1 MVSLVHAEN
10 RIRLQTHGSASC
22 ITFVES
28 MHLNFFRTS
37 TLTKMVRYCAI
48 ILTALLVFVDS
59 VQAQAGRIPVTAD
72 HGMVVSSHYLAS
84 EAGVEVLQNG
94 GNAVDAAIATA
105 FALAV
110 TLPSAGNIGGGGFL
124 VYHGA
129 DGYVTAFNFREKAP
143 LGATETM
150 FLGPDGEIKGNS
162 NHEGPLSV
170 GVPGTVAGL
179 WLAHQRLGTTEWEE
193 LVEPAVQLAL
203 EGFPSTRAM
212 QSFLTQLAQKS
223 DPLYAAARHAFLKD
237 GTDVF
242 EPGEIWK
249 QPDLAASLIRI
260 RDHGHD
266 GFYTGET
273 ARLLSKFMAEHGGLI
288 TLEDLASYEAEEI
301 PPVHGSFGDYD
312 VYAMS
317 PPSSGGV
324 ALITMLNILEAYDLT
339 SLGHNSAQYLHLL
352 TEAMRRA
359 FADRAE
365 HLGDPNFNPNMPVDR
380 LISKAHAA
388 QLRSSIDEERTSPS
402 DPERLSGLYLTEE
415 SEETTHL
422 SVVDAEGNAVSLTYT
437 LEHSYGSQIVA
448 DGTGFLLNNE
458 MGDFNAIPGYTSSDG
473 YIGTPPNLIAPQK
486 RMLSSMTPTIVARN
500 GKPFLVVGSPGGRT
514 IINTVLQIILN
525 VTAFEM
531 NIAQAV
537 EAPRIHHQWLP
548 DITSFESWGISP
560 DTKVLY
566 EAKGHQVRYRSSQG
580 RAHCIMIRDGLL
592 YGAADSRSYDGK
604 AVGF

>member
-1 MVSLVHAEN
+1 MCISRISRPNEMVHYCTVIL
-10 RIRLQTHGSASC
+10 IFL
-22 ITFVES
+22 
-28 MHLNFFRTS
+28 
-37 TLTKMVRYCAI
+37 TL
-48 ILTALLVFVDS
+48 LTCTES

-72 HGMVVSSHYLAS
+72 SGMVVSSHYLAS
-84 EAGVEVLQNG
+84 EAGMEVLKNG

-143 LGATETM
+143 LASSEKM
-150 FLGPDGEIKGNS
+150 CLGSDGQIRDNS

-179 WLAHQRLGTTEWEE
+179 WLAHQRLGSANWRD
-193 LVEPAVQLAL
+193 LVEPAVKLAQ

-212 QSFLTQLAQKS
+212 QSFLTRLAQTS
-223 DPLYAAARHAFLKD
+223 DPLYAGTRRAFLKD
-237 GTDVF
+237 GTDIF
-242 EPGEIWK
+242 QPGEIWK

-266 GFYTGET
+266 GFYSGET
-273 ARLLSKFMAEHGGLI
+273 AQLLSEFMLEHDGLI
-288 TLEDLASYEAEEI
+288 TLEDLALYTAEEVNPI
-301 PPVHGSFGDYD
+301 HGSFGDYEI
-312 VYAMS
+312 YSMS

-324 ALITMLNILEAYDLT
+324 ALITMLNILEAYDLE
-339 SLGHNSAQYLHLL
+339 SLGHNSAEYLHLL
-352 TEAMRRA
+352 TESMRRA

-365 HLGDPNFNPNMPVDR
+365 HLGDPSFNPNMPVKR
-380 LISKAHAA
+380 LTSKAHADR
-388 QLRSSIDEERTSPS
+388 LRNSIDAERASRS
-402 DPERLSGLYLTEE
+402 DAKTLSALYLAKE

-458 MGDFNAIPGYTSSDG
+458 MGDFNPIPGYTNSNG
-473 YIGTPPNLIAPQK
+473 TIGTPPNLIAPQK
-486 RMLSSMTPTIVARN
+486 RMLSSMTPTIVAKD
-500 GKPFLVVGSPGGRT
+500 GKPFMVVGSPGGRT

-525 VTAFEM
+525 VTTFGM

-560 DTKVLY
+560 DTKTLY

-580 RAHCIMIRDGLL
+580 RAHCIMIKDGLF
-592 YGAADSRSYDGK
+592 YGAADSRSYDGQ
-604 AVGF
+604 AIGF